1 MSEERGEAQTVA
13 PGRAAGPRLREA
25 LAFVA
30 LALGFSA
37 AYGAL
42 VWASRRGLLAFDMG
56 GSTAGTVAKLLLR
69 DLGPACAAVVC
80 AAALGGGRALRA
92 LWATTTRWR
101 APGWLWLLALLGPF
115 VVVSPVVLVGL
126 LTGTLQRATEP
137 VSPLRL
143 LVVFLAMAIFDGPL
157 GEEIG
162 WRGYLLPRL
171 LDRIGPLA
179 ASGAVGVVWWLWH
192 VPLYLA
198 DGRGL
203 GLADWATYLA
213 TTLALSAVFTWFY
226 LRSGGSTLMAILLHD
241 TSNFAVYLFFL
252 TLWVRVGESPV
263 PKLAHAV
270 VVLAA
275 GGAAA
280 VALYRSRGGGA
291 A

>member
-1 MSEERGEAQTVA
+1 MANER
-13 PGRAAGPRLREA
+13 PPGPRLREA
-25 LAFVA
+25 VAFVV

-37 AYGAL
+37 LYGAM
-42 VWASRRGLLAFDMG
+42 VWASRRGLLPFDMG
-56 GSTAGTVAKLLLR
+56 RSTAGTVAKLLLR
-69 DLGPACAAVVC
+69 DLGPACAAVIC

-115 VVVSPVVLVGL
+115 AAVSAVVLVGL
-126 LTGTLQRATEP
+126 ATGTLQRATGP

-143 LVVFLAMAIFDGPL
+143 LVVFLAMAVVDGPL

-179 ASGAVGVVWWLWH
+179 ASGAVGAVWWLWH

-203 GLADWATYLA
+203 GLAEWGTYLA

-241 TSNFAVYLFFL
+241 TSNYAVYLL
-252 TLWVRVGESPV
+252 LMTLWVRVGESQV

-280 VALYRSRGGGA
+280 VALRRYRGGA
-291 A
+291 EA